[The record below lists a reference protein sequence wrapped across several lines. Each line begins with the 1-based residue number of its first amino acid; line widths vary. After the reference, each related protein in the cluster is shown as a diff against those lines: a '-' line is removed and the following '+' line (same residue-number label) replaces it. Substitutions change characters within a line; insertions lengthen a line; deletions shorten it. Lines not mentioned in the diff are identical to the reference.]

1 MFKWVR
7 IFGDQ
12 YLGFWVLGPVI
23 FALQELPYIVMPLFN
38 LQTNP
43 IMNMRESSVFLD
55 ICEKILGSS
64 CIAVMMFI
72 VHNDAKFFSITAG
85 RERLFFCI
93 AAAVLLLNYFG
104 WFLYFTGRQSTAVML
119 IFIVAL
125 PPLLYLFIGLWR
137 KNTALAVTACV
148 FLIVHFVHV
157 SGNLKLE

>member
-1 MFKWVR
+1 MFKWVK

-12 YLGFWVLGPVI
+12 YLGFWVLGLII
-23 FALQELPYIVMPLFN
+23 FALQEVPYMVMPLVD

-43 IMNMRESSVFLD
+43 IMEMRESSVFLD

-64 CIAVMMFI
+64 CIAMMMFI
-72 VHNDAKFFSITAG
+72 VHNDSKFFSINAG
-85 RERLFFCI
+85 IERLFFCI

-104 WFLYFTGRQSTAVML
+104 WFLYFTGHQSVAVML

-125 PPLLYLFIGLWR
+125 PPLLYLFVGLWR
-137 KNTALAVTACV
+137 KNIPLAVTACV

-157 SGNLKLE
+157 SGNLKLD